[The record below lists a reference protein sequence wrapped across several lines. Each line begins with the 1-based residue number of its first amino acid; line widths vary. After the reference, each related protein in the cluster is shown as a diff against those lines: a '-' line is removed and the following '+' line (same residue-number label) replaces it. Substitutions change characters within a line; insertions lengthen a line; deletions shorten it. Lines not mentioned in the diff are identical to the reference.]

1 MTDEGK
7 NLGCLSCFGDH
18 FRCCAP
24 VQFGRIA
31 ALDCQLCVIVHQSA
45 EEFAQT
51 CMYPGCGRLY
61 SGITFKNAR
70 GNLSRHVKKAHKMKF
85 VDYRTQYEGP
95 EAVAAREAKQ
105 QRREARRESAWR
117 GPDEPLGGD
126 LNFDGFLGGD
136 MPTPPEAETPRVYAK
151 VDLGWIWGGFG
162 VDSSLYIK
170 TYKFL
175 Q

>member
-1 MTDEGK
+1 
-7 NLGCLSCFGDH
+7 
-18 FRCCAP
+18 
-24 VQFGRIA
+24 
-31 ALDCQLCVIVHQSA
+31 
-45 EEFAQT
+45 
-51 CMYPGCGRLY
+51 MYPGCGRLY

-126 LNFDGFLGGD
+126 LNFDNFLGGD
-136 MPTPPEAETPRVYAK
+136 MPTPPEAETPQASKSSSESEDADMTLIQLFYDKSFEQLGVRVHQNGAFL
-151 VDLGWIWGGFG
+151 VLSWCFLGA
-162 VDSSLYIK
+162 
-170 TYKFL
+170 FL
-175 Q
+175 LW